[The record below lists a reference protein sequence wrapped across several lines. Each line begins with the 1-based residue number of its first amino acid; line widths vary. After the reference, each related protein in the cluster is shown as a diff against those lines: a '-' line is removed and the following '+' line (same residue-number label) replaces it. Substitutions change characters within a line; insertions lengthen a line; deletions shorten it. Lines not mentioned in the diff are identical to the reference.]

1 MEAPRLGDPVVRG
14 VHGTLQNALDEV
26 SLYGILLHAA
36 HALTGLYSTAYIQ
49 KNSSKTLHTRVILSG
64 FGAASSEVF
73 TYHGRTDK
81 SNAGGNE
88 MAKRKV
94 TVVGA
99 GNVGGTTAQRLAERN
114 YADVVLVDIV
124 EGLPQ
129 GKALD
134 ILQSGPILGF
144 DSNVTG
150 ANDYEETAGSDV
162 VVITSG
168 SPRKPGMSRDDLLKT
183 NQNIVQSVTEEVVK
197 HSPDTILVMVA
208 NPLDAMC
215 HVALETSGFPRE
227 RVVGM
232 AGILDT
238 ARYRT
243 FIAEKLGVSV
253 RDVFALVLGGHGDT
267 MVPLPSMAT
276 VGGVAITEL
285 LPEDQVE
292 AIVDRTRN
300 GGAEIVSLLQSGS
313 AFYAPSAA
321 AAEMVDAILLDQ
333 KRVLPCA
340 TYLKG
345 EYGLDGLFVGV
356 PVKLGASGVEEIVEL
371 NLQQEELADLNSS
384 ADAVR
389 ELVQVLHG

>member
-1 MEAPRLGDPVVRG
+1 
-14 VHGTLQNALDEV
+14 
-26 SLYGILLHAA
+26 
-36 HALTGLYSTAYIQ
+36 
-49 KNSSKTLHTRVILSG
+49 
-64 FGAASSEVF
+64 
-73 TYHGRTDK
+73 
-81 SNAGGNE
+81 
-88 MAKRKV
+88 MAKSKV

-134 ILQSGPILGF
+134 ILESGPVIGF
-144 DSNVTG
+144 DSSVIGTNG
-150 ANDYEETAGSDV
+150 YEESASSDV

-197 HSPDTILVMVA
+197 HSPETILVMVA

-215 HVALETSGFPRE
+215 HVALEVSGFPRE
-227 RVVGM
+227 RVFGM

-243 FIAEKLGVSV
+243 FIARELGVSV

-276 VGGVAITEL
+276 VGGVTITDL
-285 LPEDQVE
+285 LPHDKVE

-300 GGAEIVSLLQSGS
+300 GGAEIVQLLQSGS

-321 AAEMVDAILLDQ
+321 VAEMVDSILLDQ
-333 KRVLPCA
+333 RRVLPCA
-340 TYLKG
+340 AYLQG
-345 EYGLDGLFVGV
+345 EYGIDDLYVGV
-356 PVKLGASGVEEIVEL
+356 PVKLGASGIEEIVEL
-371 NLQQEELADLNSS
+371 QLTDDERNDLKES
-384 ADAVR
+384 AGAVR
-389 ELVQVLHG
+389 ELVEVLHS

>member
-1 MEAPRLGDPVVRG
+1 
-14 VHGTLQNALDEV
+14 
-26 SLYGILLHAA
+26 
-36 HALTGLYSTAYIQ
+36 
-49 KNSSKTLHTRVILSG
+49 
-64 FGAASSEVF
+64 
-73 TYHGRTDK
+73 
-81 SNAGGNE
+81 

-99 GNVGGTTAQRLAERN
+99 GNVGGTAAQRLAERG

-134 ILQSGPILGF
+134 ILESGPIVGY
-144 DSNVTG
+144 DSNVLGT
-150 ANDYEETAGSDV
+150 NSYEETAGSDV

-183 NQNIVQSVTEEVVK
+183 NQEIVASVTEQVAQ
-197 HSPDTILVMVA
+197 HSPKAILVVVA

-215 HVALETSGFPRE
+215 HVAMETSDFPRE

-243 FIAEKLGVSV
+243 FIAQELEVSV

-276 VGGVAITEL
+276 VGGVPITEL
-285 LPEDQVE
+285 LSQDRVE
-292 AIVDRTRN
+292 AIVERTRN
-300 GGAEIVSLLQSGS
+300 GGAEIVQLLQSGS
-313 AFYAPSAA
+313 AYYAPSAA
-321 AAEMVDAILLDQ
+321 SAEMVDAILLDQ
-333 KRVLPCA
+333 KRILPCA
-340 TYLKG
+340 AYLQG
-345 EYGLDGLFVGV
+345 EYGIEDLFVGV
-356 PVKLGASGVEEIVEL
+356 PVKLGASGVEEVIEL
-371 NLQQEELADLNSS
+371 DLQEDEIEDLKSS
-384 ADAVR
+384 AGAVK
-389 ELVQVLHG
+389 ELVEVLHS

>member
-1 MEAPRLGDPVVRG
+1 LRNVEED
-14 VHGTLQNALDEV
+14 
-26 SLYGILLHAA
+26 
-36 HALTGLYSTAYIQ
+36 GLVA
-49 KNSSKTLHTRVILSG
+49 
-64 FGAASSEVF
+64 
-73 TYHGRTDK
+73 K
-81 SNAGGNE
+81 S
-88 MAKRKV
+88 KV

-134 ILQSGPILGF
+134 ILESGPVIGF
-144 DSNVTG
+144 DSNVIGTNG
-150 ANDYEETAGSDV
+150 YEDSAGSDV

-183 NQNIVQSVTEEVVK
+183 NQNIVQSVTEEVVR
-197 HSPDTILVMVA
+197 HSPETILVMVA

-215 HVALETSGFPRE
+215 HVAMEVSGFPRE

-243 FIAEKLGVSV
+243 FIAQELEVSV

-276 VGGVAITEL
+276 VGGVAITDL
-285 LPEDQVE
+285 LPQDRVE

-300 GGAEIVSLLQSGS
+300 GGAEIVQLLQSGS

-321 AAEMVDAILLDQ
+321 VVEMVDSILFDQ
-333 KRVLPCA
+333 KRTLPCA
-340 TYLKG
+340 AYLQG
-345 EYGLDGLFVGV
+345 EYGIDDLFVGV

-371 NLQQEELADLNSS
+371 KLTDDELEDLKNS
-384 ADAVR
+384 AGAVR
-389 ELVQVLHG
+389 ELVEVLHS

>member
-1 MEAPRLGDPVVRG
+1 MV
-14 VHGTLQNALDEV
+14 
-26 SLYGILLHAA
+26 
-36 HALTGLYSTAYIQ
+36 GL
-49 KNSSKTLHTRVILSG
+49 ILSSD
-64 FGAASSEVF
+64 AAAERQEF
-73 TYHGRTDK
+73 TYHFSHPSRNVEEGGLVAK
-81 SNAGGNE
+81 S
-88 MAKRKV
+88 KV

-134 ILQSGPILGF
+134 ILESGPVIGF
-144 DSNVTG
+144 DSSVIGTNG
-150 ANDYEETAGSDV
+150 YEESAGSDV

-197 HSPDTILVMVA
+197 HSPETILVMVA

-215 HVALETSGFPRE
+215 HVSLEVSGFPRE

-243 FIAEKLGVSV
+243 FIAQELGVSV
-253 RDVFALVLGGHGDT
+253 RDVYALVLGGHGDT

-276 VGGVAITEL
+276 VGGVAITDL
-285 LPEDQVE
+285 LQQDRVE
-292 AIVDRTRN
+292 AIVDRTRG
-300 GGAEIVSLLQSGS
+300 GGAEIVQLLQSGS

-321 AAEMVDAILLDQ
+321 VVEMVDSILLDQ
-333 KRVLPCA
+333 KRILPCA
-340 TYLKG
+340 AYLQG
-345 EYGLDGLFVGV
+345 EYGIDDLFVGV
-356 PVKLGASGVEEIVEL
+356 PVKLGASGVEEVVEL
-371 NLQQEELADLNSS
+371 DLTDDELEDLKNS
-384 ADAVR
+384 AGAVR
-389 ELVQVLHG
+389 ELVEVLHS

>member
-1 MEAPRLGDPVVRG
+1 MV
-14 VHGTLQNALDEV
+14 
-26 SLYGILLHAA
+26 
-36 HALTGLYSTAYIQ
+36 
-49 KNSSKTLHTRVILSG
+49 KT
-64 FGAASSEVF
+64 
-73 TYHGRTDK
+73 
-81 SNAGGNE
+81 
-88 MAKRKV
+88 KV

-134 ILQSGPILGF
+134 ILESGPILGY
-144 DSNVTG
+144 DSDVIG
-150 ANDYEETAGSDV
+150 ANDYEVTAGSDV

-183 NQNIVQSVTEEVVK
+183 NQNIVGSVTEEVVK
-197 HSPDTILVMVA
+197 HSPETILVVVA

-215 HVALETSGFPRE
+215 HVAMETSGFPRE
-227 RVVGM
+227 RVIGM

-243 FIAEKLGVSV
+243 FIAQELEVSV

-285 LPEDQVE
+285 LPEDRVE
-292 AIVDRTRN
+292 AIVQRTRQ
-300 GGAEIVSLLQSGS
+300 GGAEIVGLLKSGS

-321 AAEMVDAILLDQ
+321 VLEMIDAILLDQ

-340 TYLKG
+340 TYLQG
-345 EYGLDGLFVGV
+345 EYGIDDLFVGV
-356 PVKLGASGVEEIVEL
+356 PVKLGAAGIEEVVEL
-371 NLQQEELADLNSS
+371 DLQQNELVELQTS
-384 ADAVR
+384 AGSVR
-389 ELVQVLHG
+389 ELVEVLHA

>member
-1 MEAPRLGDPVVRG
+1 
-14 VHGTLQNALDEV
+14 
-26 SLYGILLHAA
+26 
-36 HALTGLYSTAYIQ
+36 
-49 KNSSKTLHTRVILSG
+49 
-64 FGAASSEVF
+64 
-73 TYHGRTDK
+73 
-81 SNAGGNE
+81 
-88 MAKRKV
+88 MAKSKV

-134 ILQSGPILGF
+134 ILESGPVIGF

-150 ANDYEETAGSDV
+150 TNGYEESAGSEI

-183 NQNIVQSVTEEVVK
+183 NQNIVRSVTEEVVK
-197 HSPDTILVMVA
+197 HAPEAILVVVA

-215 HVALETSGFPRE
+215 HVALEVSGFPRE

-243 FIAEKLGVSV
+243 FIAQELGVSV
-253 RDVFALVLGGHGDT
+253 RDVFALVLGGHGET

-276 VGGVAITEL
+276 VGGVAITDL
-285 LPEDQVE
+285 LPQDRVE
-292 AIVDRTRN
+292 AIVARTRG
-300 GGAEIVSLLQSGS
+300 GGAEIVQLLQSGS

-321 AAEMVDAILLDQ
+321 VVEMVDSILLDQ
-333 KRVLPCA
+333 KRLLPCA
-340 TYLKG
+340 AYLQG
-345 EYGLDGLFVGV
+345 EYGIDDLFVGV
-356 PVKLGASGVEEIVEL
+356 PVKLGASGVEEVVEL
-371 NLQQEELADLNSS
+371 DLEQSELEDLKSS
-384 ADAVR
+384 AGAVR
-389 ELVQVLHG
+389 ELVEVLHS

>member
-1 MEAPRLGDPVVRG
+1 
-14 VHGTLQNALDEV
+14 
-26 SLYGILLHAA
+26 
-36 HALTGLYSTAYIQ
+36 
-49 KNSSKTLHTRVILSG
+49 
-64 FGAASSEVF
+64 
-73 TYHGRTDK
+73 
-81 SNAGGNE
+81 
-88 MAKRKV
+88 MAKSKV

-134 ILQSGPILGF
+134 ILQSGPVLGF
-144 DSNVTG
+144 DSNVVG
-150 ANDYEETAGSDV
+150 SNGYEESAGSDV

-183 NQNIVQSVTEEVVK
+183 NQNIVQSVTEEVVR
-197 HSPDTILVMVA
+197 HSPEAILVMVA

-215 HVALETSGFPRE
+215 HVALEVSGFPRE

-243 FIAEKLGVSV
+243 FIAQELEVSV
-253 RDVFALVLGGHGDT
+253 REVFALVLGGHGDT

-285 LPEDQVE
+285 MPEDRVE

-300 GGAEIVSLLQSGS
+300 GGAEIVGLLQSGS

-321 AAEMVDAILLDQ
+321 AVEMVDAILQDQ
-333 KRVLPCA
+333 KRILPCA
-340 TYLKG
+340 AYLQG
-345 EYGLDGLFVGV
+345 EYGIEDLFVGV
-356 PVKLGASGVEEIVEL
+356 PVKLGASGIEEIIEL
-371 NLQQEELADLNSS
+371 DLQQDELANLENS
-384 ADAVR
+384 AGAVR
-389 ELVQVLHG
+389 ELVEILHS

>member
-1 MEAPRLGDPVVRG
+1 VA
-14 VHGTLQNALDEV
+14 
-26 SLYGILLHAA
+26 
-36 HALTGLYSTAYIQ
+36 
-49 KNSSKTLHTRVILSG
+49 
-64 FGAASSEVF
+64 
-73 TYHGRTDK
+73 K
-81 SNAGGNE
+81 S
-88 MAKRKV
+88 KV

-134 ILQSGPILGF
+134 MLESGPVIGF
-144 DSNVTG
+144 DSNVIGT
-150 ANDYEETAGSDV
+150 NSYEESADSDV

-183 NQNIVQSVTEEVVK
+183 NQNIVQSVTEEVVR
-197 HSPDTILVMVA
+197 HSPESILVMVA

-215 HVALETSGFPRE
+215 HVALEVSGFPRE

-232 AGILDT
+232 AGVLDT

-243 FIAEKLGVSV
+243 FIAKELGVSV

-285 LPEDQVE
+285 LPRDRVE

-300 GGAEIVSLLQSGS
+300 GGAEIVGLLQSGS

-321 AAEMVDAILLDQ
+321 VVEMVDSILLDQ
-333 KRVLPCA
+333 KRTLPCA
-340 TYLKG
+340 AYLQG
-345 EYGLDGLFVGV
+345 EYGIDDLFVGV
-356 PVKLGASGVEEIVEL
+356 PVKLGASGIEEIVEL
-371 NLQQEELADLNSS
+371 ELEEAELGDLKNS
-384 ADAVR
+384 AATVR
-389 ELVQVLHG
+389 ELVEVLHS

>member
-1 MEAPRLGDPVVRG
+1 MP
-14 VHGTLQNALDEV
+14 
-26 SLYGILLHAA
+26 
-36 HALTGLYSTAYIQ
+36 
-49 KNSSKTLHTRVILSG
+49 
-64 FGAASSEVF
+64 
-73 TYHGRTDK
+73 K
-81 SNAGGNE
+81 S
-88 MAKRKV
+88 KV
-94 TVVGA
+94 TVIGA
-99 GNVGGTTAQRLAERN
+99 GNVGGTTAQRLAERD

-134 ILQSGPILGF
+134 ILESGPVLGF
-144 DSNVTG
+144 DSKVVGSNG
-150 ANDYEETAGSDV
+150 YEESADSEV

-197 HSPDTILVMVA
+197 HSPEAILVMVA

-215 HVALETSGFPRE
+215 HVAMEVSGFPRQ

-243 FIAEKLGVSV
+243 FIAQELQVSV

-285 LPEDQVE
+285 MPQDRVE
-292 AIVDRTRN
+292 AIVNRTRN
-300 GGAEIVSLLQSGS
+300 GGAEIVGLLQSGS

-321 AAEMVDAILLDQ
+321 AVEMVDAILLDQ
-333 KRVLPCA
+333 KRILPCA
-340 TYLKG
+340 AYLQG
-345 EYGLDGLFVGV
+345 EYGVEDLFVGV
-356 PVKLGASGVEEIVEL
+356 PLKLGASGVEEIVEL
-371 NLQQEELADLNSS
+371 DLQNDELEELRNS
-384 ADAVR
+384 AGAVR
-389 ELVQVLHG
+389 ELVEVLHS

>member
-1 MEAPRLGDPVVRG
+1 VVR
-14 VHGTLQNALDEV
+14 VA
-26 SLYGILLHAA
+26 
-36 HALTGLYSTAYIQ
+36 
-49 KNSSKTLHTRVILSG
+49 
-64 FGAASSEVF
+64 
-73 TYHGRTDK
+73 K
-81 SNAGGNE
+81 S
-88 MAKRKV
+88 KV

-134 ILQSGPILGF
+134 ILESGPILGY
-144 DSNVTG
+144 DSNVIGTNG
-150 ANDYEETAGSDV
+150 YEESANSDV

-183 NQNIVQSVTEEVVK
+183 NQNIVSSVTEEVAR
-197 HSPDTILVMVA
+197 HSPEGIIIVVA

-215 HVALETSGFPRE
+215 HVAFEVSGFRRE

-243 FIAEKLGVSV
+243 FIAQELGVSV

-285 LPEDQVE
+285 LPQDRVE

-300 GGAEIVSLLQSGS
+300 GGAEIVQLLQSGS

-321 AAEMVDAILLDQ
+321 VVEMVDSILLDQ
-333 KRVLPCA
+333 KRILPCA
-340 TYLKG
+340 AYLRG
-345 EYGLDGLFVGV
+345 EYGIEDLFVGV
-356 PVKLGASGVEEIVEL
+356 PVKLGASGVEEVVEL
-371 NLQQEELADLNSS
+371 DLQEDELEDLRNS
-384 ADAVR
+384 AGAVR
-389 ELVQVLHG
+389 ELVEVLHS

>member
-1 MEAPRLGDPVVRG
+1 VP
-14 VHGTLQNALDEV
+14 
-26 SLYGILLHAA
+26 
-36 HALTGLYSTAYIQ
+36 
-49 KNSSKTLHTRVILSG
+49 
-64 FGAASSEVF
+64 
-73 TYHGRTDK
+73 K
-81 SNAGGNE
+81 S
-88 MAKRKV
+88 KV
-94 TVVGA
+94 TVIGA
-99 GNVGGTTAQRLAERN
+99 GNVGGTTAQRLAERD

-134 ILQSGPILGF
+134 ILESGPVLGF
-144 DSNVTG
+144 DSKVVGSNG
-150 ANDYEETAGSDV
+150 YEESADSEV

-197 HSPDTILVMVA
+197 HSPEAILVMVA

-215 HVALETSGFPRE
+215 HVAMEVSGFPRQ

-243 FIAEKLGVSV
+243 FIAQELQVSV

-285 LPEDQVE
+285 MPQDRVE
-292 AIVDRTRN
+292 AIVNRTRN
-300 GGAEIVSLLQSGS
+300 GGAEIVGLLQSGS

-321 AAEMVDAILLDQ
+321 AVEMVDAILLNQ
-333 KRVLPCA
+333 KRILPCA
-340 TYLKG
+340 AYLQG
-345 EYGLDGLFVGV
+345 EYGVEGLFVGV
-356 PVKLGASGVEEIVEL
+356 PLKLGASGIEEILEL
-371 NLQQEELADLNSS
+371 DLQNDELEELRNS
-384 ADAVR
+384 AGAVR
-389 ELVQVLHG
+389 ELVEVLPRPTALPPTI

>member
-1 MEAPRLGDPVVRG
+1 VA
-14 VHGTLQNALDEV
+14 
-26 SLYGILLHAA
+26 
-36 HALTGLYSTAYIQ
+36 
-49 KNSSKTLHTRVILSG
+49 
-64 FGAASSEVF
+64 
-73 TYHGRTDK
+73 K
-81 SNAGGNE
+81 S
-88 MAKRKV
+88 KV

-134 ILQSGPILGF
+134 ILESGPVIGF

-150 ANDYEETAGSDV
+150 TNGYEESAGSEI

-183 NQNIVQSVTEEVVK
+183 NQNIVRSVTEEVVK
-197 HSPDTILVMVA
+197 HAPEAILVVVA

-215 HVALETSGFPRE
+215 HVALEVSGFPRE

-243 FIAEKLGVSV
+243 FIAQELGVSV

-276 VGGVAITEL
+276 VGGVAITDL
-285 LPEDQVE
+285 LPQDRVE
-292 AIVDRTRN
+292 AIVARTRG
-300 GGAEIVSLLQSGS
+300 GGAEIVQLLQSGS

-321 AAEMVDAILLDQ
+321 VVEMVDSILLDQ
-333 KRVLPCA
+333 KRLLPCA
-340 TYLKG
+340 AYLQG
-345 EYGLDGLFVGV
+345 EYGIDDLFVGV
-356 PVKLGASGVEEIVEL
+356 PVKLGASGVEEVVEL
-371 NLQQEELADLNSS
+371 DLEQSELEDLKSS
-384 ADAVR
+384 AGAVR
-389 ELVQVLHG
+389 ELVEVLHS

>member
-1 MEAPRLGDPVVRG
+1 
-14 VHGTLQNALDEV
+14 
-26 SLYGILLHAA
+26 
-36 HALTGLYSTAYIQ
+36 
-49 KNSSKTLHTRVILSG
+49 
-64 FGAASSEVF
+64 
-73 TYHGRTDK
+73 
-81 SNAGGNE
+81 
-88 MAKRKV
+88 MAKGKV

-99 GNVGGTTAQRLAERN
+99 GNVGGTTAQRVAERN

-134 ILQSGPILGF
+134 MLESGPVIGF
-144 DSNVTG
+144 DSNVIG
-150 ANDYEETAGSDV
+150 ANGYEESADSDV

-183 NQNIVQSVTEEVVK
+183 TQNIVQSVTEEVVR
-197 HSPDTILVMVA
+197 HSPEAILVMVA

-215 HVALETSGFPRE
+215 HVAMEVSGFPRE

-243 FIAEKLGVSV
+243 FIAQELAVSV

-276 VGGVAITEL
+276 VGGVAITDL
-285 LPEDQVE
+285 LSQDRVE

-300 GGAEIVSLLQSGS
+300 GGAEIVQLLQSGS

-321 AAEMVDAILLDQ
+321 VVEMIDSILLDQ
-333 KRVLPCA
+333 KRILPCA
-340 TYLKG
+340 AYLQG
-345 EYGLDGLFVGV
+345 EYGIDDLFVGV

-371 NLQQEELADLNSS
+371 DLQENELEDLKNS
-384 ADAVR
+384 AGAVR
-389 ELVQVLHG
+389 ELVEVLHS

>member
-1 MEAPRLGDPVVRG
+1 VA
-14 VHGTLQNALDEV
+14 
-26 SLYGILLHAA
+26 
-36 HALTGLYSTAYIQ
+36 
-49 KNSSKTLHTRVILSG
+49 
-64 FGAASSEVF
+64 
-73 TYHGRTDK
+73 K
-81 SNAGGNE
+81 S
-88 MAKRKV
+88 KV
-94 TVVGA
+94 TVLGA

-134 ILQSGPILGF
+134 ILESGPVIGF
-144 DSNVTG
+144 DSSVIGTNG
-150 ANDYEETAGSDV
+150 YEETAGSDI

-168 SPRKPGMSRDDLLKT
+168 SPRKPGMSRDDLLRT
-183 NQNIVQSVTEEVVK
+183 NQNIVQSVTEEIVK
-197 HSPDTILVMVA
+197 HSPQAILVMVA

-215 HVALETSGFPRE
+215 HVAFEVSGFPRE

-243 FIAEKLGVSV
+243 FIAQELGVSV

-285 LPEDQVE
+285 LSQDRVE
-292 AIVDRTRN
+292 AVVDRTRS
-300 GGAEIVSLLQSGS
+300 GGAEIVQLLQSGS

-321 AAEMVDAILLDQ
+321 VVEMVDSILLDQ
-333 KRVLPCA
+333 KRILPCA
-340 TYLKG
+340 AFLQG
-345 EYGLDGLFVGV
+345 EYGIDDLFVGV

-371 NLQQEELADLNSS
+371 DLQENELQDLKNS
-384 ADAVR
+384 AGAVR
-389 ELVQVLHG
+389 ELVEVLRS

>member
-1 MEAPRLGDPVVRG
+1 M
-14 VHGTLQNALDEV
+14 
-26 SLYGILLHAA
+26 
-36 HALTGLYSTAYIQ
+36 
-49 KNSSKTLHTRVILSG
+49 NSPG
-64 FGAASSEVF
+64 QA
-73 TYHGRTDK
+73 
-81 SNAGGNE
+81 NPGGNE

-134 ILQSGPILGF
+134 ILESGPILGY

-150 ANDYEETAGSDV
+150 ANGYEETAGSDV

-183 NQNIVQSVTEEVVK
+183 NQNIVGSVTEEVVK
-197 HSPDTILVMVA
+197 HSPDAILVVVA

-243 FIAEKLGVSV
+243 FIAEELEVSV

-276 VGGVAITEL
+276 VGGGAITEL
-285 LPEDQVE
+285 LREDRGE
-292 AIVDRTRN
+292 AIVDRTRP
-300 GGAEIVSLLQSGS
+300 GGGEIVGLLQSGS
-313 AFYAPSAA
+313 AYYAPSAA

-333 KRVLPCA
+333 KRILPCA
-340 TYLKG
+340 TYLQG
-345 EYGLDGLFVGV
+345 EYGINDLFVGV
-356 PVKLGASGVEEIVEL
+356 PVKLGASGVEELVEL
-371 NLQQEELADLNSS
+371 DLQNDELEDLRNS
-384 ADAVR
+384 AGAVR
-389 ELVQVLHG
+389 DLVQVLHG

>member
-1 MEAPRLGDPVVRG
+1 VVQ
-14 VHGTLQNALDEV
+14 VA
-26 SLYGILLHAA
+26 
-36 HALTGLYSTAYIQ
+36 
-49 KNSSKTLHTRVILSG
+49 
-64 FGAASSEVF
+64 
-73 TYHGRTDK
+73 K
-81 SNAGGNE
+81 S
-88 MAKRKV
+88 KV

-134 ILQSGPILGF
+134 ILESGPVLGF
-144 DSNVTG
+144 DSNVIGTNG
-150 ANDYEETAGSDV
+150 YEESANSEV

-197 HSPDTILVMVA
+197 HSPEAIIIVVA

-215 HVALETSGFPRE
+215 HVAMEVSGFPRE

-243 FIAEKLGVSV
+243 FIAQELGVSV

-285 LPEDQVE
+285 LPQDRVE
-292 AIVDRTRN
+292 TIVDRTRG
-300 GGAEIVSLLQSGS
+300 GGAEIVQLLQSGS
-313 AFYAPSAA
+313 AYYAPSAA
-321 AAEMVDAILLDQ
+321 VVEMVDSILLDQ
-333 KRVLPCA
+333 KRILPCA
-340 TYLKG
+340 AYLQG
-345 EYGLDGLFVGV
+345 EYGIEDLFVGV
-356 PVKLGASGVEEIVEL
+356 PVKLGASGIEEVVQLDLQESEL
-371 NLQQEELADLNSS
+371 EDLRNS
-384 ADAVR
+384 AGAVR
-389 ELVQVLHG
+389 ELVEVLKS